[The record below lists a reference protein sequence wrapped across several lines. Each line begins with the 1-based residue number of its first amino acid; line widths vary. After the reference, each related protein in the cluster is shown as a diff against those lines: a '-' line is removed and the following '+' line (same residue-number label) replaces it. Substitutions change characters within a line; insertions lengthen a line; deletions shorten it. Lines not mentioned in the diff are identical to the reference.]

1 MASKK
6 IAGIVLEIGG
16 DTKPLNK
23 ALGEVNKTSRDLQ
36 GELKQVERH
45 LKLEPTN
52 VTLLKQ
58 KQDLLTESV
67 KNTGDKLSALKD
79 AQKQVNEQFAKG
91 DISAEQYRAFQ
102 REVIKTEEE
111 LKNLEA
117 QLGQVNDKWKDTADK
132 IGEFGNKSTELGQKF
147 APVSAAAG
155 AVAGGMVAMAVKAGQ
170 AVDELNTLSQTTG
183 LSIETLQKFQFA
195 SDLIDVSME
204 TLTGSLTKLTRNMA
218 SAKDGN
224 KNLEE
229 AFKTLGVRITDNSG
243 KLRDNEDVFN
253 DAIKALG
260 NVANETE
267 RDALAMQ
274 LFGKSAQ
281 DLNPLILGGADA
293 LKEMGDKA
301 KEAGLLLSE
310 DATKSLGDFN
320 DEIDELKATGS
331 ATMLQLGAK
340 IAETLLP
347 VVESLSE
354 KMKGVMEWVR
364 NLDKRTLAM
373 ILTIAGIVAAVSPV
387 LLILGSMAGAISN
400 LISLGKTLGTAITF
414 LTGPMGLA
422 ILAIGALIT
431 AGVLLYKNW
440 DKIKEHAQKLWEGIK
455 YNFNLIKTFIMGVW
469 NYVVDGAKDKIN
481 KMIGFINS
489 MIESL
494 NKLKVKMPDFMGG
507 REIGFNIKTIPML
520 GEGGRA
526 IRDGLALVGERGP
539 EIVKLTQ
546 GAEVVPLDKAGIGNV
561 NVYVQADSLQQMA
574 DVVRLFER
582 LPQAARQG
590 V

>member
-1 MASKK
+1 MAKK

-36 GELKQVERH
+36 SELKQVERH
-45 LKLEPTN
+45 LKLDPTN
-52 VTLLKQ
+52 VALLKQ

-67 KNTGDKLSALKD
+67 KNTGDKLNTLKE

-102 REVIKTEEE
+102 REVIKTEED

-117 QLGQVNDKWKDTADK
+117 QLGKVNDKWQDTADK
-132 IGEFGNKSTELGQKF
+132 IGEFGNKSTELGQKL

-155 AVAGGMVAMAVKAGQ
+155 VVAGGMVAMAVKAGQ

-204 TLTGSLTKLTRNMA
+204 TLTGSLTKLTKNMA

-260 NVANETE
+260 NIANETE

-354 KMKGVMEWVR
+354 KMKDVMEWVR
-364 NLDKRTLAM
+364 NLDKKTLAM

-400 LISLGKTLGTAITF
+400 LISLGKSLGTAITF
-414 LTGPMGLA
+414 LTSPMGLV

-440 DKIKEHAQKLWEGIK
+440 DKIKEHAAKLWEGIK

-469 NYVVDGAKDKIN
+469 YYVVNGAKGQIN

-489 MIESL
+489 MVESL
-494 NKLKVKMPDFMGG
+494 NKLKIKMPDFMGG
-507 REIGFNIKTIPML
+507 KEIGFNIKAIPML
-520 GEGGRA
+520 ANGGK
-526 IRDGLALVGERGP
+526 IMKDGLAIVGEAGP
-539 EIVKLTQ
+539 ELLKLPQ
-546 GAEVVPLDKAGIGNV
+546 GAEVSPLGKGGIGNV
-561 NVYVQADSLQQMA
+561 NVYVQADDLQQMA
-574 DVVRLFER
+574 DVVRLFNGIR
-582 LPQAARQG
+582 QVARQG